1 MSIELLTAN
10 CQISCSETG
19 SRPQQVQV
27 SSGTRNFRKL
37 QLYLR
42 RSAPKQGPNVCLCDD
57 VRTLFSLIKL
67 AGPCFGALRRRYSCN
82 SRKRPQFLIGSKIPD
97 SRFRKKVD
105 QKMSARCELLN
116 SRISV
121 HADMGKFRA
130 KREIC

>member
-1 MSIELLTAN
+1 MS
-10 CQISCSETG
+10 
-19 SRPQQVQV
+19 
-27 SSGTRNFRKL
+27 
-37 QLYLR
+37 
-42 RSAPKQGPNVCLCDD
+42 

-67 AGPCFGALRRRYSCN
+67 AGPCFGVLRRRYSCN

-121 HADMGKFRA
+121 HTDMGKFRA
-130 KREIC
+130 KREICLLSREVSVPQAPKRMRGATFPEGVF